1 MKTRTK
7 LAFLIAGMV
16 LIPILVTLAAV
27 AVRVSRIEREESIPV
42 AATAIGWMHESRD
55 ELLGGEYP
63 HDAIEELPNEVDAAA
78 FTPDGQVIASSL
90 PEFEPDSP
98 VDFDFLFQYV
108 TEESYR
114 RNILLQAFGDDPE
127 GGAEGSILLSY
138 PRVPAARVSR
148 DKAIELFLF
157 MGALVVVFAGGM
169 GYLILRGI
177 RSNLLTLEQATARIA
192 AGDLDFELRPRGND
206 EFASLTSAF
215 DGMRAALK
223 EEYARRSR
231 FIMGVSHDL
240 RTPISLIE
248 GYAEAL
254 QDGVVEDEEQRRRYL
269 GVIREKADRL
279 NALVEQ
285 LIGFTRLQT
294 SEWRATFAPVP
305 VGPCL
310 RELGSRYR
318 MDCELYGRE
327 FTWSVDV
334 PAEVAVEMDEQMAT
348 RVFENI
354 ISNSIQHTGDG
365 GRIRLEARLDGERVR
380 VEISDDGAGMGEE
393 EAARVFEPFYR
404 GSHSRREGGFGL
416 GLANAKAVAEAHG
429 WEISFTSPE
438 GSGACVVV
446 SMPFSSV
453 NRT

>member
-16 LIPILVTLAAV
+16 LIPIVVTLAAV
-27 AVRVSRIEREESIPV
+27 AVRVSRIEREEKIPV
-42 AATAIGWMHESRD
+42 AATAVEWMHESRD

-63 HDAIEELPNEVDAAA
+63 YDAIEELPNDVEAAA
-78 FTPDGQVIASSL
+78 FTPGGRVIASSL
-90 PEFEPDSP
+90 PEFEADSP
-98 VDFDFLFQYV
+98 VDYDFLFRYV

-138 PRVPAARVSR
+138 PRVPRARIAR
-148 DKAIELFLF
+148 DTAIEFFLF
-157 MGALVVVFAGGM
+157 VGALVVVFAGGM
-169 GYLILRGI
+169 GYLIVRAM
-177 RSNLLTLEQATARIA
+177 RRNLLTLEQATARIA

-206 EFASLTSAF
+206 EFASLTRAF

-254 QDGVVEDEEQRRRYL
+254 QDGVVEDAEQRRRYL

-285 LIGFTRLQT
+285 LIGFTRLET
-294 SEWRATFAPVP
+294 SEWRATLAPVP
-305 VGPCL
+305 IAPFL
-310 RELGSRYR
+310 SELGRRYR
-318 MDCELYGRE
+318 MDCELYGRD
-327 FTWSVDV
+327 FTWSVDL
-334 PAEVAVEMDEQMAT
+334 PAEIAVEMDEQMAT

-354 ISNSIQHTGDG
+354 ISNSIQHTGAE
-365 GRIRLEARLDGERVR
+365 GRIRLEARPDGDRVR
-380 VEISDDGAGMGEE
+380 VEISDDGAGMSEE
-393 EAARVFEPFYR
+393 ETARVFEPFYR
-404 GSHSRREGGFGL
+404 GSQSRREGGFGL
-416 GLANAKAVAEAHG
+416 GLATAKSVAEAHG
-429 WEISFTSPE
+429 WEISVSSPA
-438 GSGACVVV
+438 GSGACVAV

-453 NRT
+453 K